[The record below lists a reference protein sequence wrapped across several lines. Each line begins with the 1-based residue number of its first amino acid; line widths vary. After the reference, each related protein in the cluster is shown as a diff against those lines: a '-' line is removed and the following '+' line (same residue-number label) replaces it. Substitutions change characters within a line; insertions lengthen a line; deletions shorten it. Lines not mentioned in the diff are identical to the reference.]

1 METQVGTAQQ
11 LPLDLF
17 TGLEVQRGRQRDG
30 DVDEEAGGL
39 SLGTDHLD
47 AHHVLGG

>member
-17 TGLEVQRGRQRDG
+17 TGLEVQRGCQRDG
-30 DVDEEAGGL
+30 HADEEARGL
-39 SLGTDHLD
+39 SLGADDLD
-47 AHHVLGG
+47 PQHILGG